1 MMNNTQKNKNQ
12 VPFKD
17 KMKNKVKDFQM
28 NWNDPT
34 NKRVRAKK
42 VGETTGKF
50 LRAFI
55 LIGLCFIILL
65 PLLQKFSY
73 AFRHPNDI
81 TDPQVVWIP
90 GTFST
95 ETIRIALGYL
105 SYSESL
111 KNSIIL
117 AAFTTVI
124 QVMATALAGYSFA
137 KLKFPGSE
145 ILFYIIIFTLVVPNE
160 TLDLSRYLFFLNNS
174 FFGLRLI
181 FNTFSIYIM
190 SAFGMGLRSAIFI
203 FLFRQFFRN
212 VPIELEESAE
222 IDGAGVIRTFWS
234 VMLPN
239 ARGAIVTV
247 SLFAFVWQYNDYYFA
262 HLFRYEGTLPLL
274 TTKLASGSGNLSAVM
289 VTSFGDLLRD
299 LGDEIKDDPLF
310 FGLITNTA
318 ALLMM
323 LPLLISYFF
332 VQKMFVESIER
343 TGLTGM

>member
-1 MMNNTQKNKNQ
+1 MTNNQPIVEQK
-12 VPFKD
+12 PSFKE
-17 KMKNKVKDFQM
+17 KVNNRIKDFQM
-28 NWNDPT
+28 SWKDP
-34 NKRVRAKK
+34 NKKRIRSKK
-42 VGETTGKF
+42 VGETSGRL
-50 LRAFI
+50 LRAYI

-65 PLLQKFSY
+65 PILQKISF

-81 TDPQVVWIP
+81 TNPQVVWIP
-90 GTFST
+90 ETFST

-105 SYSESL
+105 NYWVSL
-111 KNSIIL
+111 KNSLYL
-117 AAFTTVI
+117 AAVSTII
-124 QVMATALAGYSFA
+124 QVVSSALVGYSFA
-137 KLKFPGSE
+137 KLRFKGSGV
-145 ILFYIIIFTLVVPNE
+145 IFYIILFTLVVPNE
-160 TLDLSRYLFFLNNS
+160 TLDMSRYLFFLNNS
-174 FFGLRLI
+174 FFGIKLLY
-181 FNTFSIYIM
+181 NTFAIFIM
-190 SAFGMGLRSAIFI
+190 SAFGMGVRSAIFI

-212 VPIELEESAE
+212 LPLELEESAE

-262 HLFRYEGTLPLL
+262 HLFRYERSMPLL
-274 TTKLASGSGNLSAVM
+274 TTKLAAGSGSLSAVM
-289 VTSFGDLLRD
+289 VTSFGELLRE

-332 VQKMFVESIER
+332 VQKAFVESIER